1 MMFSPLG
8 QRYLTQGLLP
18 MTPNLAPAGGLLGG
32 PMVGQYQR

>member
-1 MMFSPLG
+1 MFSPLG

-18 MTPNLAPAGGLLGG
+18 GAPNLAPAGALLGG